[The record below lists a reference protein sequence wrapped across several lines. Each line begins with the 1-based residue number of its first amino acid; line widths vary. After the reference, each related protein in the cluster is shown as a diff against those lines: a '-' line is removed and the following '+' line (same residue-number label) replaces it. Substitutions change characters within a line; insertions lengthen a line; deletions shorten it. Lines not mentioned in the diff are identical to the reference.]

1 MEKEL
6 KGNGSVN
13 GGSKVQKY
21 SYEELNQ
28 ICGELSAQN
37 QRLLAQMQQMN
48 DALQYRR
55 IDYLLKI
62 VELSNAPGAV
72 AKFSSDFV
80 QSCIDEIEEAVAI
93 PEQETPDA
101 ENEAE

>member
-6 KGNGSVN
+6 KGNGSTTKEN
-13 GGSKVQKY
+13 KVQKY
-21 SYEELNQ
+21 SYEQLNQ

-37 QRLLAQMQQMN
+37 QRLLAQIHQM
-48 DALQYRR
+48 DAALQYRR

-72 AKFSSDFV
+72 AKFNSDFV
-80 QSCIDEIEEAVAI
+80 QSCIDEIEGAVAI